1 MDGVPF
7 IIVEPLIGKK
17 KKKRTLLKFI
27 MGIVFHRSLVLFVT
41 TLESI
46 IKYKI
51 TKILQ
56 WYGGARMTHTAE
68 QNSIRATE
76 TTDIIA
82 SKHVIKKKRC
92 RTLIGEAY
100 FSEALL

>member
-1 MDGVPF
+1 
-7 IIVEPLIGKK
+7 
-17 KKKRTLLKFI
+17 
-27 MGIVFHRSLVLFVT
+27 MGIVFHRSIVLFVT
-41 TLESI
+41 TLES

-68 QNSIRATE
+68 QNSIRAIE

-92 RTLIGEAY
+92 RTLVGEAY